1 MHEEID
7 AIVNTAKTVAMVG
20 VSPRHESDSNRVGRY
35 LIAHGY
41 DIIPINPTADEILGR
56 RAYGSLRDLKQPP
69 DVVQIFRKPEAV
81 PAIVEDAIAI
91 GAKVVWMQLEIVHEE
106 AAARARK
113 AGLAVVMDHCMKRE
127 HERIN
132 GIPPDQE
139 W

>member
-1 MHEEID
+1 MYEEID
-7 AIVNTAKTVAMVG
+7 EIINTAKTVAMVG
-20 VSPRHESDSNRVGRY
+20 VSARHESDSNKVARY
-35 LIAHGY
+35 LTVHGY

-56 RAYGSLRDLKQPP
+56 KAYGSLRDLQQTP
-69 DVVQIFRKPEAV
+69 DVVQIFRKAEAV

-106 AAARARK
+106 AAARARE
-113 AGLAVVMDHCMKRE
+113 AGLTVVMDHCMKRE